1 MLCFVRVGELI
12 GVASLENNG
21 LLPSY
26 RILSTN
32 IDNGFKIATIRERG
46 NAIFKICS
54 INALSSPF
62 MGYIA
67 YNDNG
72 VNTPYLYFIKLFDTG
87 TYMNK
92 VQVKRIENADG
103 SNTLYVISPSVPIS
117 LELVSGLIS
126 SISIHYEAISEI
138 PSDAIDAVEKGLY
151 S

>member
-1 MLCFVRVGELI
+1 MGELI

-117 LELVSGLIS
+117 LELVSGIIS
-126 SISIHYEAISEI
+126 SIRIHYEVISEI

>member
-1 MLCFVRVGELI
+1 MDLKLQQ
-12 GVASLENNG
+12 L
-21 LLPSY
+21 
-26 RILSTN
+26 
-32 IDNGFKIATIRERG
+32 ERG